1 MKANIIMNF
10 TDVYREESF
19 YQHEKFKWID
29 CKDIKGTNCICDNEA
44 EKEIRQCIALYPPEG
59 LHFIDSGN
67 YHYISK
73 FWTDKIKME
82 FVLVVFDHHPDM
94 QPSIVEGVITCGN
107 WVKTAIDSNPHLKRV
122 IMIGVKDRLLKTI
135 EEKYKKLLTIFSES
149 ALQQIQDENNFT
161 NIDIKEPVYI
171 SVDKDILSEKDEL
184 LNWDQG
190 TTHISG
196 LKKALAFIL
205 RQSELIGIDICGECS
220 YTIAGLIDPNLRK
233 DNEINAQLLH
243 FFERE

>member
-19 YQHEKFKWID
+19 YKHKKFKWID
-29 CKDIKGTNCICDNEA
+29 CKGIKGTNCICDSEA
-44 EKEIRQCIALYPPEG
+44 EQNIRQQIASYPAEG

-73 FWTDKIKME
+73 FWMDKINKD
-82 FVLVVFDHHPDM
+82 FALVVFDHHTDM
-94 QPSIVEGVITCGN
+94 QSSMVKGFITCGN
-107 WVKTAIDSNPHLKRV
+107 WVKIAIESNPHIKRV

-135 EEKYKKLLTIFSES
+135 DEKYKKLLTVFSES
-149 ALQQIQDENNFT
+149 TLQQIQNENNFI
-161 NIDIKEPVYI
+161 NIEIKEPVYI

-190 TTHISG
+190 TTHING

-220 YTIAGLIDPNLRK
+220 YTIAGLVDPNLRK

-243 FFERE
+243 FFEKE